1 MIRKVFGV
9 TGHQVIPSEA
19 IPFLQKGMADI
30 ITSIREEIVCVSSLA
45 AGADQLFAKAVLKAG
60 GHLHAV
66 IPCKNYETA
75 FSEKAQ
81 IAQFRKLLN
90 KAENIEILDY
100 ESPSEDAFLKAGFQ
114 VVDLSDVLLAIWDG
128 KKAKG
133 KGGTADIVSY
143 AKRQNKQVIVM
154 WPEGVER

>member
-1 MIRKVFGV
+1 MIRKNFGI

-19 IPFLQKGMADI
+19 IPFLKKGMADVI
-30 ITSIREEIVCVSSLA
+30 ANTREEIVCVSSLA
-45 AGADQLFAKAVLKAG
+45 AGADQLFAKAVLQAG

-66 IPCKNYETA
+66 IPCKNYEKA
-75 FSEKAQ
+75 FSGKAQ
-81 IAQFRKLLN
+81 ITQFRKLLS
-90 KAENIEILDY
+90 KAEETEMLEY
-100 ESPSEDAFLKAGFQ
+100 ESPSEEAFLKAGFL
-114 VVDLSDVLLAIWDG
+114 VVDLSDTLLAIWDG

-143 AKRQNKQVIVM
+143 AERQNKEVILI